1 MASATIDHM
10 VSITVFIAAL
20 LIFMNLFGQTIQTA
34 VVYKEHQTIAS
45 KASDLLDSILLNSG
59 TPVNW
64 GRGDSD
70 PTGFGL
76 QDPEFTQYRVS
87 PYSLM
92 RLESSIGEP
101 IYYEPTGQYYSNLTM
116 DGRDFLLVSNALS
129 LNYSYVTQLLGI
141 NGTYGFQLD
150 IVPIVTVSITET
162 SAMNPLTLQLTVSG
176 TGFPLA
182 NAEVSYCFL
191 KVDRKGST
199 PYYSTI
205 FGSTVTDNAGQAIIT
220 VNGIQSTDSYAFIAY
235 ARTGGLV
242 GVGYHHRTN
251 DAEQYIIPFVD
262 SFDAGRILLAH
273 SYDVHTFENPASA
286 VFYNATF
293 VLMSEDFTLKDMFVA
308 AGQVDKV
315 VYGSGSS
322 QTFQNMTIPT
332 SNPGILVVT
341 YQTNNGDG
349 VVMMP
354 WGMSALSFPVSFG
367 ADIGVLEK
375 QEWVSTDTRL
385 VLVGGVQYQAKL
397 SLWSYE
403 GQQVV
408 G

>member
-101 IYYEPTGQYYSNLTM
+101 IYYEPTGQYYSNITM

-150 IVPIVTVSITET
+150 IVPIVTVSIT
-162 SAMNPLTLQLTVSG
+162 
-176 TGFPLA
+176 
-182 NAEVSYCFL
+182 
-191 KVDRKGST
+191 
-199 PYYSTI
+199 
-205 FGSTVTDNAGQAIIT
+205 
-220 VNGIQSTDSYAFIAY
+220 
-235 ARTGGLV
+235 
-242 GVGYHHRTN
+242 
-251 DAEQYIIPFVD
+251 
-262 SFDAGRILLAH
+262 
-273 SYDVHTFENPASA
+273 
-286 VFYNATF
+286 
-293 VLMSEDFTLKDMFVA
+293 
-308 AGQVDKV
+308 
-315 VYGSGSS
+315 
-322 QTFQNMTIPT
+322 
-332 SNPGILVVT
+332 
-341 YQTNNGDG
+341 
-349 VVMMP
+349 
-354 WGMSALSFPVSFG
+354 
-367 ADIGVLEK
+367 
-375 QEWVSTDTRL
+375 
-385 VLVGGVQYQAKL
+385 
-397 SLWSYE
+397 
-403 GQQVV
+403 
-408 G
+408 